1 MTNNTDCFDTELSLD
16 QLKALTGGIKAP
28 SRTAQPQRRQDDGVT
43 VATQGV
49 TGFPDLYG
57 V

>member
-1 MTNNTDCFDTELSLD
+1 MTNTTDCFDTELSFD

-28 SRTAQPQRRQDDGVT
+28 SRTNQTQHRQNSGVKS
-43 VATQGV
+43 ATQGV

>member
-1 MTNNTDCFDTELSLD
+1 MTTNTDCFDTELSLD

-43 VATQGV
+43 AATQGV